1 MLQFL
6 KRMVYVFSNFKK
18 GRLALKKEIIKTDRG
33 DFEIFIGGK
42 GTKPICISHLY
53 QEFLSGDEPYS
64 KLIGQHYKVILVN
77 LKNAGQSC
85 KANSK
90 TELTME
96 ETVKDLEGI
105 REKLGYSSWAFAGHS
120 TGGFLGLTYLTMYQE
135 KISEI
140 ILCGT
145 AASNKINY
153 SKNNLFNVENRK
165 FRKEAAKIFFKMSFP
180 LMSKKTKEEAN
191 KKFFQLCLY
200 NKEKIEE
207 YYKEIKNIGINKSRM
222 RAYSSEF
229 RHYDVCEKI
238 KNKSIPTLILCGKYD
253 VQCPVEFSEELHKLL
268 PNSCLVIFEQSNHF
282 PFIEEKEKF
291 IKALQKFSVQNF
303 VN

>member
-1 MLQFL
+1 M
-6 KRMVYVFSNFKK
+6 
-18 GRLALKKEIIKTDRG
+18 KKEIIKTNRG
-33 DFEIFIGGK
+33 EFEVFIGGK

-53 QEFLSGDEPYS
+53 QEFSSGDEPYS
-64 KLIGQHYKVILVN
+64 KIIGEHYKVILVN
-77 LKNAGQSC
+77 LKNAGQTC

-90 TELTME
+90 KELTME
-96 ETVKDLEGI
+96 ETVKDLESI
-105 REKLGYSSWAFAGHS
+105 REKLGYNTWAFAGHS
-120 TGGFLGLTYLTMYQE
+120 TGGFLGLTYLDMYQE
-135 KISEI
+135 KLSEI

-145 AASNKINY
+145 AASNRINH

-165 FRKEAAKIFFKMSFP
+165 YRKEAAKIFFKMSFP

-207 YYKEIKNIGINKSRM
+207 HYKEIENIGINKSRM

-229 RHYDVCEKI
+229 RKYDVSENI

-268 PNSCLVIFEQSNHF
+268 PNSRLVIFEYSNHF

-291 IKALQKFSVQNF
+291 VNTLQEFSVQNY
-303 VN
+303 VSKTVH